1 MGEPSVADLVRS
13 FELHLRAENKAG
25 RTIETYLDAL
35 RLAARFLSARGV
47 QLEEARREDIEAF
60 IADQLARW
68 KPATAANRYRSL
80 RVFYGW
86 LEAEGEIPASPMAKM
101 RPPTVP
107 DQPVPLVRED
117 AFRRLLEACAGRDF
131 EARRDTA
138 LILLLVDVGPRRAE
152 VAGMRL
158 TDLDFDLQVALVLG
172 KGGRQRALPFGR
184 RSAQALDRYL
194 RIRARHPRAELEW
207 LWIGKFG
214 RITESGIAQI
224 VRRRGRQVGL
234 EGLHPHQLRHTFA
247 HLWLSEG
254 GNETDLMRLAG
265 WQSRAML
272 RRYGAAAADERARE
286 AHRRLSPADRL

>member
-1 MGEPSVADLVRS
+1 MADPSVADLVRS
-13 FELHLRAENKAG
+13 FELHLRAKNKAG
-25 RTIETYLDAL
+25 RTIETYFDAL
-35 RLAARFLSARGV
+35 RLAAQFLTARGV
-47 QLEEARREDIEAF
+47 ELEEVRREDIEAF

-86 LEAEGEIPASPMAKM
+86 LEAEAEIPVSPMAKM
-101 RPPTVP
+101 RPPAVP

-117 AFRRLLEACAGRDF
+117 AFRRLLEACAGWDF
-131 EARRDTA
+131 ETRRDTA
-138 LILLLVDVGPRRAE
+138 PILLLVDVGPRRAE

-184 RSAQALDRYL
+184 RTAQALDRYL
-194 RIRARHPRAELEW
+194 RIRARHPRADLEW

-214 RITESGIAQI
+214 RITESGIAQ
-224 VRRRGRQVGL
+224 VLRRRGRQAGL
-234 EGLHPHQLRHTFA
+234 EGLHPHHLRHTFA
-247 HLWLSEG
+247 HLWLSKG

-272 RRYGAAAADERARE
+272 RRYGAAAADERVRE

>member
-1 MGEPSVADLVRS
+1 MTSPSVADLARS
-13 FELHLRAENKAG
+13 FELHLRAENKRD
-25 RTIETYLDAL
+25 RTIETYLEAV
-35 RLAARFLSARGV
+35 RLAARFLTARGV
-47 QLEEARREDIEAF
+47 ELEQARREDVEAF
-60 IADQLARW
+60 VADQLARW

-86 LEAEGEIPASPMAKM
+86 LEDEGEVPVSPMARM
-101 RPPTVP
+101 HPPAVP

-131 EARRDTA
+131 DARRDTA

-152 VAGMRL
+152 VAGMRVA
-158 TDLDFDLQVALVLG
+158 DLDFELQVGLVLG

-184 RSAQALDRYL
+184 RTAQALDRYL
-194 RIRARHPRAELEW
+194 RVRARHQHAYLEW
-207 LWIGKFG
+207 LWLGRFG
-214 RITESGIAQI
+214 RVTDSGLAQI
-224 VRRRGRQVGL
+224 VRRRGKQAGL
-234 EGLHPHQLRHTFA
+234 DGLHPHQLRHTFA

>member
-1 MGEPSVADLVRS
+1 MADPSVADLVRS

-35 RLAARFLSARGV
+35 RLAAQFLTARGV
-47 QLEEARREDIEAF
+47 ELEEARREDIEAF

-86 LEAEGEIPASPMAKM
+86 LEAEAEIPVSPMAKM
-101 RPPTVP
+101 RPPAVP

-172 KGGRQRALPFGR
+172 KGGRHARC
-184 RSAQALDRYL
+184 RSAAGSPQALDRYL
-194 RIRARHPRAELEW
+194 RIRARHPRADLEW

-214 RITESGIAQI
+214 RITESGIAQ
-224 VRRRGRQVGL
+224 VLRRRARHAGL

-247 HLWLSEG
+247 HL
-254 GNETDLMRLAG
+254 
-265 WQSRAML
+265 
-272 RRYGAAAADERARE
+272 
-286 AHRRLSPADRL
+286 